1 MQKAVSNAD
10 GLVGVCSGAGLRSG
24 NLGLNLLKPAPVC
37 PVRSRRYG
45 FAGEGLVVGEHEVLL
60 EVPHGDELGFIAAAI
75 DEGLSG
81 DEDVISKDTERSA
94 PYHKPVFTGA
104 CSEISAFIDV
114 FCREFAI
121 PIIVSTAPFFYKLGK
136 VYSSHLVSNM
146 GAFILWLHTCRGM
159 QDIHNYYLS
168 CFNHTLFPKFC
179 QHTLTSAYIVIIFQ
193 KKFPPSLA
201 RNELLC

>member
-1 MQKAVSNAD
+1 MQKPSAMLTAWTRSAAA
-10 GLVGVCSGAGLRSG
+10 LVLRG
-24 NLGLNLLKPAPVC
+24 CNLGLNLLKPAPVC
-37 PVRSRRYG
+37 TVRSRRYG
-45 FAGEGLVVGEHEVLL
+45 FAGERIVVGEHEVLL

-104 CSEISAFIDV
+104 CSEVNAFIDV
-114 FCREFAI
+114 FSRELAI
-121 PIIVSTAPFFYKLGK
+121 PIVVSTAPFFYKLGK

-159 QDIHNYYLS
+159 QDIHNYCLS

-179 QHTLTSAYIVIIFQ
+179 QYTLTSAYIVIIFQ